1 MKRTTIMLPHEL
13 KNKAEREARR
23 SGVSL
28 GEFIR
33 ASMQEKLDQQPKG
46 RKRRFFPDDFTFTD
60 NGPPDLAAN
69 LDKYLDQIDDED
81 YQRIQSY
88 APKPKAKASRKR
100 RAG

>member
-1 MKRTTIMLPHEL
+1 MLPHQL
-13 KNKAEREARR
+13 KANAQREARR

-33 ASMQEKLDQQPKG
+33 ASMQEKLEQQPKP

-60 NGPPDLAAN
+60 NGPADLAAN
-69 LDKYLDQIDDED
+69 LDKYLDQIDEED
-81 YQRIQSY
+81 DQRIQSY
-88 APKPKAKASRKR
+88 APKPKAKPGGKR